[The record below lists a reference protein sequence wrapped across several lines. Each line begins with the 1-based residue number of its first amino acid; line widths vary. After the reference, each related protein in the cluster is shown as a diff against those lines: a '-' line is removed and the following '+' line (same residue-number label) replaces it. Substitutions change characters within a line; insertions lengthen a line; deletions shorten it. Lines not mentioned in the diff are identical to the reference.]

1 MRYKEKGRTID
12 YASKVNRMILA
23 LGRQGFSIAC
33 ITYEVNQF
41 THFDAMSECQVY
53 YRLRQRGILLR
64 DFRNGTT
71 PIAASAISKIRIQ
84 LWGKSSKKTG

>member
-1 MRYKEKGRTID
+1 MKYRELHRTIN
-12 YASKVNRMILA
+12 YQHPANKMVLE
-23 LGRQGFSIAC
+23 LGKRGFSVAC
-33 ITYEVNQF
+33 IQVEVNKHLNFKMTQ
-41 THFDAMSECQVY
+41 CQVY